1 MEARLGPKR
10 VSKATGKLEAP
21 AAMQVSLS
29 SGESWRGM
37 RLDQVL
43 LAPAEESEGY
53 FPHHAVI
60 VYPKPLYG
68 LEISTP
74 GENTRVVDIS
84 AGAVSLIPAGVP
96 YRSRWQVPCE
106 LIIVRLQPDGQD
118 SVMPESSRSLSRVVV
133 GADDELLRDLV
144 LALRKEVQ
152 RGADG
157 SPLYAQALGSAMGA
171 HLVRRYGAPILA
183 ETRRKGGLP
192 GRRLQELRAYVEQH
206 LSSPLHLPQLAQL
219 AGSSVRQFAR
229 AFKESTALTPHQ
241 FVLLRRIERAKTL
254 LAGSTL
260 TVTDIAQACGFAST
274 SRFTSAF
281 RRVTRSTPTA
291 YRSMAD

>member
-10 VSKATGKLEAP
+10 VSQATGKLEAP
-21 AAMQVSLS
+21 APMQISLS
-29 SGESWRGM
+29 SGEAWRGM
-37 RLDQVL
+37 RLDQVT

-53 FPHHAVI
+53 FPHHAII
-60 VYPKPLYG
+60 VYPKAVLG
-68 LEISTP
+68 LAISTP
-74 GENTRVVDIS
+74 GEETRVVDIS

-96 YRSRWQVPCE
+96 YRARWYEPCH
-106 LIIVRLQPDGQD
+106 LIIVRLQPDGPD
-118 SVMPESSRSLSRVVV
+118 SVMPDSRGLSQVVV

-152 RGADG
+152 RGAEG
-157 SPLYAQALGSAMGA
+157 SPLYARALGAAMGA
-171 HLVRRYGAPILA
+171 HLARRYGAPMLSEA
-183 ETRRKGGLP
+183 RRKGGLP

-206 LSSPLHLPQLAQL
+206 LSSPLHLPQLASL

-241 FVLLRRIERAKTL
+241 FVLRRRIERAKTL
-254 LAGSTL
+254 LTESCL
-260 TVTDIAQACGFAST
+260 TVSDIAAACGFAST

-291 YRSMAD
+291 YRATAD

>member
-1 MEARLGPKR
+1 MEARLGPNR
-10 VSKATGKLEAP
+10 VSRATGKLEEPAP
-21 AAMQVSLS
+21 MQVALS
-29 SGESWRGM
+29 SGEAWRGM
-37 RLDQVL
+37 RLDQVT
-43 LAPAEESEGY
+43 LAPAEEKEGY

-60 VYPKPLYG
+60 VYPKPVYG
-68 LEISTP
+68 LAISTP
-74 GENTRVVDIS
+74 GENTRVVDIP

-96 YRSRWQVPCE
+96 YRSRWNEPCH
-106 LIIVRLQPDGQD
+106 LIIVRLQPDGPD
-118 SVMPESSRSLSRVVV
+118 SVMPDSSRGLSQVVV

-152 RGADG
+152 RGAEG
-157 SPLYAQALGSAMGA
+157 SPLYARALGAAMGA
-171 HLVRRYGAPILA
+171 HLARRYGAPLLSEA
-183 ETRRKGGLP
+183 RRKGGLP

-206 LSSPLHLPQLAQL
+206 LSAPLHLPQLASL

-254 LAGSTL
+254 LASSSL
-260 TVTDIAQACGFAST
+260 TVSDIAAACGFAST

-291 YRSMAD
+291 YRATAD

>member
-37 RLDQVL
+37 RLDQVT
-43 LAPAEESEGY
+43 LAPAEEKEGY

-60 VYPKPLYG
+60 VYPKPVYSLA
-68 LEISTP
+68 ISTS
-74 GENTRVVDIS
+74 GENTRVVDIP
-84 AGAVSLIPAGVP
+84 AGSVSLIPAGVP
-96 YRSRWQVPCE
+96 YQSRWNGSCE
-106 LIIVRLQPDGQD
+106 LIIVRLQPDGAD

-152 RGADG
+152 RGSEG

-171 HLVRRYGAPILA
+171 HLVRRYGAPLLVEA
-183 ETRRKGGLP
+183 RRKGGLP

-206 LSSPLHLPQLAQL
+206 LSQPLHLPQLAKL
-219 AGSSVRQFAR
+219 TGSSVRQFAR
-229 AFKESTALTPHQ
+229 AFKESMSLTPHQ
-241 FVLLRRIERAKTL
+241 FVLRRRIERAKML
-254 LAGSTL
+254 LASSTL
-260 TVTDIAQACGFAST
+260 TVSDIAQACGFAST

-291 YRSMAD
+291 YRGTAD